1 MCRSVRKCF
10 IMKRKLFILILISV
24 LCVLT
29 VFSSCTKPDMNAGG
43 TDKKKIITVSVFPI
57 YDWVREVSRG
67 SGGVDVRLLI
77 DSGTDMHSY
86 QPSAADILKIT
97 QSDMFIFVGGE
108 SDEWAKKA
116 LENDSSSKT
125 EALAVTDALEDYLL
139 AEEELPGIEDKH
151 SHAHEEAGETENDEH
166 VWLSLK
172 NAEVFTDIIAEKLA
186 STDPENA
193 DLYYN
198 NAKNY
203 VSRLSE
209 LESEYNSVVKNAK
222 RDIIIVCDRFPFRYL
237 TDEFSIKYYAAF
249 SGCTS
254 ETDASFKTVS
264 FLINKANELK
274 TDCLITA
281 DGSDKKLARTVASCM
296 NEKDIKILTL
306 DSMQTVS
313 KRDIDGGKTY
323 LSVMRS
329 NLETLSCALDSEGK

>member
-1 MCRSVRKCF
+1 MCVSV
-10 IMKRKLFILILISV
+10 
-24 LCVLT
+24 
-29 VFSSCTKPDMNAGG
+29 VFSSCVKTDANDG
-43 TDKKKIITVSVFPI
+43 TTDGQKIITVSVFPV
-57 YDWVREVSRG
+57 YDWVREVARNSG
-67 SGGVDVRLLI
+67 SVDIRLLI

-108 SDEWAKKA
+108 SDEWARKA

-125 EALAVTDALEDYLL
+125 EALSVTDELKNYLL
-139 AEEELPGIEDKH
+139 EEEELPGIEDKH
-151 SHAHEEAGETENDEH
+151 SHSHEEAGETENDEH

-198 NAKNY
+198 NAKDY
-203 VSRLSE
+203 LSRLSE
-209 LESEYNSVVKNAK
+209 LESEYDSVIKSAK
-222 RDIIIVCDRFPFRYL
+222 RDVIIVCDRFPFRYL

-264 FLINKANELK
+264 FLINKADEVK

-281 DGSDKKLARTVASCM
+281 DGSDKKLANTVASCM
-296 NEKDIKILTL
+296 EKKDVKILTL

-313 KRDIDGGKTY
+313 KSDIESGKTY
-323 LSVMRS
+323 LSVMKS
-329 NLETLSCALDSEGK
+329 NLETLKYALDSEEK

>member
-1 MCRSVRKCF
+1 M
-10 IMKRKLFILILISV
+10 
-24 LCVLT
+24 CVLS
-29 VFSSCTKPDMNAGG
+29 VFSSCAKPGADDGG
-43 TDKKKIITVSVFPI
+43 TDGKKIITVSVFPV
-57 YDWVREVSRG
+57 YDWVREVSRD
-67 SGGVDVRLLI
+67 SDGVDVRLLI

-97 QSDMFIFVGGE
+97 KSDMFIFIGGE
-108 SDEWAKKA
+108 SDEWAQKS
-116 LENDSSSKT
+116 LENDSSSKS
-125 EALAVTDALEDYLL
+125 EGLSV
-139 AEEELPGIEDKH
+139 

-166 VWLSLK
+166 VWRSLK

-209 LESEYNSVVKNAK
+209 LENEYNSVVKNAK
-222 RDIIIVCDRFPFRYL
+222 RDVIIVCDRFPFRYL

-281 DGSDKKLARTVASCM
+281 DGSDKKLARTVASF
-296 NEKDIKILTL
+296 
-306 DSMQTVS
+306 
-313 KRDIDGGKTY
+313 
-323 LSVMRS
+323 
-329 NLETLSCALDSEGK
+329 

>member
-1 MCRSVRKCF
+1 M
-10 IMKRKLFILILISV
+10 
-24 LCVLT
+24 
-29 VFSSCTKPDMNAGG
+29 
-43 TDKKKIITVSVFPI
+43 
-57 YDWVREVSRG
+57 
-67 SGGVDVRLLI
+67 
-77 DSGTDMHSY
+77 
-86 QPSAADILKIT
+86 
-97 QSDMFIFVGGE
+97 
-108 SDEWAKKA
+108 
-116 LENDSSSKT
+116 
-125 EALAVTDALEDYLL
+125 
-139 AEEELPGIEDKH
+139 
-151 SHAHEEAGETENDEH
+151 
-166 VWLSLK
+166 K

-209 LESEYNSVVKNAK
+209 LENEYNSVVKNAK
-222 RDIIIVCDRFPFRYL
+222 RDVIIVCDRFPFRYL

-296 NEKDIKILTL
+296 KEKDIKILTL

-329 NLETLSCALDSEGK
+329 NLETLSCALDSEEK

>member
-1 MCRSVRKCF
+1 
-10 IMKRKLFILILISV
+10 MKKRLLFLILISV
-24 LCVLT
+24 ICVSV
-29 VFSSCTKPDMNAGG
+29 VFSSCVKTDADSKG
-43 TDKKKIITVSVFPI
+43 TDGKKIITVSVFPI
-57 YDWVREVSRG
+57 YDWVREVARG
-67 SGGVDVRLLI
+67 SDSVDVRLLI

-108 SDEWAKKA
+108 SDEWALKA
-116 LENDSSSKT
+116 LDNDSSAKT
-125 EALAVTDALEDYLL
+125 EALSVTHALKNYLL
-139 AEEELPGIEDKH
+139 EEEELPGIEDKH
-151 SHAHEEAGETENDEH
+151 AHSHEEAGETENDEH

-186 STDPENA
+186 LADPENA

-203 VSRLSE
+203 VCRLSA
-209 LESEYNSVVKNAK
+209 LENEYNAVIKNAK
-222 RDIIIVCDRFPFRYL
+222 RDVIIVCDRFPFRYL

-264 FLINKANELK
+264 FLINKADEVK

-296 NEKDIKILTL
+296 EEKDVKILTL

-313 KRDIDGGKTY
+313 KSDIERGNTY
-323 LSVMRS
+323 LSVMKS
-329 NLETLSCALDSEGK
+329 NLETLRYALDSEEK

>member
-1 MCRSVRKCF
+1 
-10 IMKRKLFILILISV
+10 
-24 LCVLT
+24 
-29 VFSSCTKPDMNAGG
+29 MNAGG

-151 SHAHEEAGETENDEH
+151 SHAHEEEGETENDEH

-172 NAEVFTDIIAEKLA
+172 NAEVFTGIIAEKLA
-186 STDPENA
+186 SIDPDNSGI
-193 DLYYN
+193 YYN
-198 NAKNY
+198 NAKEY
-203 VSRLSE
+203 AKQLSV
-209 LESEYNSVVKNAK
+209 LEKDYCLTVNDAK
-222 RDIIIVCDRFPFRYL
+222 KDTLIVCDRFPFRYL

>member
-1 MCRSVRKCF
+1 M
-10 IMKRKLFILILISV
+10 
-24 LCVLT
+24 CVLS
-29 VFSSCTKPDMNAGG
+29 VFSSCAKPGADDGG
-43 TDKKKIITVSVFPI
+43 TDGKKIITVSVFPV
-57 YDWVREVSRG
+57 YDWVREVSRD
-67 SGGVDVRLLI
+67 SDGVDVRLLI

-97 QSDMFIFVGGE
+97 KSDMFIFIGGE
-108 SDEWAKKA
+108 SDEWAQKA

-125 EALAVTDALEDYLL
+125 EGLSVSDALEDYLL
-139 AEEELPGIEDKH
+139 TEEELPGIEDKH

-193 DLYYN
+193 YLYYN

-203 VSRLSE
+203 VGRLSE
-209 LESEYNSVVKNAK
+209 LENEYNSVVKNAK
-222 RDIIIVCDRFPFRYL
+222 RDVIIVCDRFPFRYL

-296 NEKDIKILTL
+296 KEKDIKILTL

-323 LSVMRS
+323 LSVMKS
-329 NLETLSCALDSEGK
+329 NLETLGCALDSEEK